1 LDRQRSFVRMRSI
14 CSITLFFWWHLNL
27 AESFHCV
34 SSLGNLNRAIS
45 QTRKLT
51 LWNAEDTYVASSL
64 FPSRNGNSK
73 DNSEGG
79 NKSIDGDGG
88 NQEAEKSKHQIIRSI
103 LQTMRENRPRLPV
116 LVALVV
122 GYNLGTRSS
131 LRRKAATV
139 ASRSSPPPYVLSLV
153 LTAVVLR
160 EIWRALP
167 EWLKLQI
174 PYLGRKYV
182 NNKDNANGLQQQDQ
196 NDMTSVAVIASK
208 LQTMVRKASEKLADP
223 TSSESSNNNAIQV
236 AFLALLQLSAQLK
249 KQSADSRD
257 ARYAQGG
264 ILVPDPST
272 DVLLEDMDELFEF
285 ADWAYDEISPDN
297 KPLKQALGEVGF
309 VLLRHDKI
317 ALPGQVAHYVAIS
330 KERKTAVLGIKGT
343 SNFEDMLTDCC
354 GQAISYN
361 LTAPFIQGGTTHLR
375 CHEGVLLA
383 STRLMEDVETLV
395 EELLLPQNYKLIIT
409 GHSLGAG
416 VASMLGVLLRSKL
429 PQLRND
435 DGDLLKVVAFASP
448 PVLDHDNALACASF
462 CTTVVNNSD
471 LIPRASLSNLVVFM
485 EFIKA
490 IFKRLEEKGAAPM
503 DLATAAGFL
512 RMLSQGDEG
521 PMIMTVEEIKQEL
534 EAAFD
539 RVELKDPDHLY
550 VPGKVLHM
558 YDLWSKEGYGEVE
571 EEEISEEETKDGERI
586 SNTTRTA
593 ERAHV
598 TDGTSESLRYIEL
611 DSRMMMDH
619 MSPGYRSSIKALL
632 SNPSPTTAAKA

>member
-1 LDRQRSFVRMRSI
+1 MRSI
-14 CSITLFFWWHLNL
+14 CLITPFFWWHLKL

-34 SSLGNLNRAIS
+34 SSLGYLNHKIS
-45 QTRKLT
+45 RTRKLT
-51 LWNAEDTYVASSL
+51 LWNAKNTYVASSL
-64 FPSRNGNSK
+64 FPSRNGDSK

-79 NKSIDGDGG
+79 NKSIDGGGG
-88 NQEAEKSKHQIIRSI
+88 NQEEEKSRRQIIQSV

-122 GYNLGTRSS
+122 GYNLGTKSA
-131 LRRKAATV
+131 LRRKIATV
-139 ASRSSPPPYVLSLV
+139 ASRSSPPPYVLTLV

-182 NNKDNANGLQQQDQ
+182 NNKDNTNGLQQQQDQ

-223 TSSESSNNNAIQV
+223 TSSESSNNNAVQV

-264 ILVPDPST
+264 TLVPDPST
-272 DVLLEDMDELFEF
+272 DVLLEAMDDLFEF

-297 KPLKQALGEVGF
+297 KPLKQALGEIGF
-309 VLLRHDKI
+309 VLLRHDKV

-330 KERKTAVLGIKGT
+330 KERKTAILGIKGT

-354 GQAISYN
+354 GQAVSYN
-361 LTAPFIQGGTTHLR
+361 LTAPFVQGGTTHLR

-395 EELLLPQNYKLIIT
+395 EELLLPQNYKLVIT

-448 PVLDHDNALACASF
+448 PVLDYDNALACASF

-490 IFKRLEEKGAAPM
+490 VSKRLEEKGAAPR

-521 PMIMTVEEIKQEL
+521 PMIMSVDEIKQEL

-571 EEEISEEETKDGERI
+571 EGEGILEEETKDGERI
-586 SNTTRTA
+586 SNTSTRTA

-632 SNPSPTTAAKA
+632 SNPSQTKTAKA